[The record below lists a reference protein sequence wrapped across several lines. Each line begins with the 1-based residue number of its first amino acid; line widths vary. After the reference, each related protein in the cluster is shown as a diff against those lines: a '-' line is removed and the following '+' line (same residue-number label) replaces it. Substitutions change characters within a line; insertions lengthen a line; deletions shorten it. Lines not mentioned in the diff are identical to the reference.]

1 MERGGSGGGEMEE
14 EGVVKGEER
23 GSGKGEGEGSE
34 IVWRER
40 VCGGGK
46 EGGKRDGV
54 REEG

>member
-1 MERGGSGGGEMEE
+1 M
-14 EGVVKGEER
+14 VKGEER

-40 VCGGGK
+40 VCGGGRM
-46 EGGKRDGV
+46 EGEKRDGV